1 MCFNYLMR
9 YMGIDYGLKKIGVAV
24 SDENAQMAFPKA
36 VIVNDKNLIGEIE
49 KICKNDNIGAIVLS
63 ESQNKNGKPNVIM
76 GKITEFKT
84 ILENELGLPVFFQNE
99 SFTTVEARRYN
110 DIENADASAAALILQ
125 RYLEQLTTNN

>member
-1 MCFNYLMR
+1 
-9 YMGIDYGLKKIGVAV
+9 
-24 SDENAQMAFPKA
+24 
-36 VIVNDKNLIGEIE
+36 
-49 KICKNDNIGAIVLS
+49 
-63 ESQNKNGKPNVIM
+63 M

-125 RYLEQLTTNN
+125 KYLISSIQNKKELPDRESNYQ

>member
-1 MCFNYLMR
+1 
-9 YMGIDYGLKKIGVAV
+9 MGIDYGLKKIGVAV

-76 GKITEFKT
+76 GKITEFKK

>member
-1 MCFNYLMR
+1 
-9 YMGIDYGLKKIGVAV
+9 MGIDYGLKKIGVAV

>member
-1 MCFNYLMR
+1 
-9 YMGIDYGLKKIGVAV
+9 MGIDYGLKKIGVAV

-76 GKITEFKT
+76 GKITEFKK

-125 RYLEQLTTNN
+125 RYLEQLTTNNYFHD